1 MCLASVDQLVCP
13 GAWHPGSGSS
23 PAGANLLAGG
33 GVVYLHVEK
42 KISCHPTPKHRFK
55 AGPASQPLWCCCL
68 GGAGFEDFLDL
79 SEEVFF
85 LQHNAVGRSCFM
97 NDKCSETK
105 VYISIFQYTIIQHQ
119 MVFLSF
125 TL

>member
-1 MCLASVDQLVCP
+1 MCLASVDQLVC
-13 GAWHPGSGSS
+13 SS
-23 PAGANLLAGG
+23 PARANLLAGG

-55 AGPASQPLWCCCL
+55 AGPASQRLWCCCL
-68 GGAGFEDFLDL
+68 SGVGFGDFLDL
-79 SEEVFF
+79 SDEVFF